1 MPGVSYLPKQQ
12 PQEHTDANDRY
23 KSILQMANDGVVV
36 IQDKRVAMVNPAFCR
51 LLESD
56 ESELLGKAFIELL
69 EPATSHLY
77 KEQTESHDISP
88 ELNPSHRIR
97 LRTKTGRLVMAEIS
111 LADFA
116 YQGAPARVGIVRD
129 ITQQLKLEAAIE
141 QSESRYRQLF
151 DSSPMAYF
159 TLSPRGIILQVNQA
173 AIRLLGY
180 NEENMIRR
188 NIESF
193 LPGDPV
199 DSKAGK
205 LVFNELLQGGT
216 VTGVEILL
224 RRADGKAIWVSVTA
238 GPLDKSGGS
247 SRIGLM
253 ALDIDRRK
261 TAEKRERM
269 EEERAN
275 LYLEVAT
282 HDLNNIN
289 QSILFAMGL
298 LESQLEIPESLQSQM
313 EQASWNVRRSARM
326 IANMRTII
334 TLRDQ
339 PPQLEKTDIYNHLLA
354 AVESVRIDFH
364 WKELKVY
371 TNITEGKFCI
381 PGHQYLSQV
390 LFNIIHNSAMYDERE
405 NVEIEINAEI
415 IDSRLVRI
423 EFADHGPGIL
433 DPLKEFIFKRSGHP
447 DAQVV
452 GRGLGL
458 TLADNIVRSL
468 NGQIWVE
475 DRVEGDPSKGAKF
488 VCVFPVWTD
497 ETDLPCGGKKCIT
510 FYKSAHCF
518 WCDPVYDLLM
528 RLMEE
533 LSIARSIVEL
543 VDVDDP
549 NADLPDT
556 GLPLLP
562 TVRLCDIELNGFVQ
576 EQNLRNGLLQM
587 LGKPCYKGI

>member
-1 MPGVSYLPKQQ
+1 MLGVYCLPKEQ
-12 PQEHTDANDRY
+12 PQEDTGTNDRY

-36 IQDKRVAMVNPAFCR
+36 IQDDRIAMVNPAFSK
-51 LLESD
+51 LLELE
-56 ESELLGKAFIELL
+56 ESELLGRDFASLL
-69 EPATSHLY
+69 DPATAHLY
-77 KEQTESHDISP
+77 RDQTERSDSSP
-88 ELNPSHRIR
+88 ESRSSLRIR
-97 LRTKTGRLVMAEIS
+97 LVTKTGRMVMVEIS
-111 LADFA
+111 LADFV
-116 YQGAPARVGIVRD
+116 YQGAPAKVGIVRN

-151 DSSPMAYF
+151 ESSPIAYF
-159 TLSPRGIILQVNQA
+159 TLSPRGVVLQVNQA
-173 AIRLLGY
+173 AMRLLGHK
-180 NEENMIRR
+180 EEQMIRR

-193 LPGDPV
+193 LPGDPI

-205 LVFNELLQGGT
+205 LVFNEILQGGT
-216 VTGVEILL
+216 VTAAEILM
-224 RRADGKAIWVSVTA
+224 RRADGRSIWVSVTA
-238 GPLDKSGGS
+238 GPLDKPGRS
-247 SRIGLM
+247 SRIGLI

-261 TAEKRERM
+261 AAERRERM

-275 LYLEVAT
+275 LYLEIAT

-298 LESQLEIPESLQSQM
+298 LESQIEIPDALQSQL
-313 EQASWNVRRSARM
+313 ETATWNVRRSARM

-339 PPQLEKTDIYNHLLA
+339 PPPLEKTDIYNHLAA

-364 WKELKVY
+364 WKELKVN
-371 TNITEGKFCI
+371 TNIAEGEFFI
-381 PGHQYLSQV
+381 PGHRYLSQV
-390 LFNIIHNSAMYDERE
+390 LFNIIHNSAMYDERN
-405 NVEIEINAEI
+405 NVEIDITAQI

-458 TLADNIVRSL
+458 TLADNIVRNL

-475 DRVEGDPSKGAKF
+475 DRIKGDSSKGAKF
-488 VCVFPVWTD
+488 VCVFPSWTD
-497 ETDLPCGGKKCIT
+497 ETDLPCGGKKCIS

-533 LSIARSIVEL
+533 LSIARSIVESI
-543 VDVDDP
+543 DVDDP
-549 NADLPDT
+549 NAELPDDE
-556 GLPLLP
+556 LPLLP
-562 TVRLCDIELNGFVQ
+562 TIRLCDVQLNGFIQ
-576 EQNLRNGLLQM
+576 EQNLRKELLRM

>member
-1 MPGVSYLPKQQ
+1 MPKEK
-12 PQEHTDANDRY
+12 PQEDADANDRY

-36 IQDKRVAMVNPAFCR
+36 IQDDTIAMVNPAFST
-51 LLESD
+51 LLELE
-56 ESELLGKAFIELL
+56 ESELLGRDFASLL
-69 EPATSHLY
+69 DPATAHLY
-77 KEQTESHDISP
+77 KDQSESSDISP
-88 ELNPSHRIR
+88 ESSPSIR
-97 LRTKTGRLVMAEIS
+97 VRLVTKTGRMVMVEIS
-111 LADFA
+111 LADFV
-116 YQGAPARVGIVRD
+116 YQGAPAKVGIVRN
-129 ITQQLKLEAAIE
+129 ITQQLILEAAIE

-151 DSSPMAYF
+151 ESSPIAYF
-159 TLSPRGIILQVNQA
+159 TLSPRGVVLQVNQA
-173 AIRLLGY
+173 AMRLLGY
-180 NEENMIRR
+180 REEQMIRR

-193 LPGDPV
+193 LPGDPI

-205 LVFNELLQGGT
+205 LVFNEILQGGT
-216 VTGVEILL
+216 VTAVEILM
-224 RRADGKAIWVSVTA
+224 RRADGRSIWVSVTA
-238 GPLDKSGGS
+238 SPLDKPGRS

-253 ALDIDRRK
+253 AMDIDRRK
-261 TAEKRERM
+261 SAERRERM

-275 LYLEVAT
+275 LYLEIAT

-298 LESQLEIPESLQSQM
+298 LESQLEIPDELQSQL
-313 EQASWNVRRSARM
+313 ETATWNVRRSARM

-339 PPQLEKTDIYNHLLA
+339 PPALEKTDIYNHLLA

-364 WKELKVY
+364 WKELKVS
-371 TNITEGKFCI
+371 TNIAEEEFFI

-390 LFNIIHNSAMYDERE
+390 LFNIIHNSAMYDESDT
-405 NVEIEINAEI
+405 VEIDINAEI

-475 DRVEGDPSKGAKF
+475 DRIKGESSKG
-488 VCVFPVWTD
+488 
-497 ETDLPCGGKKCIT
+497 
-510 FYKSAHCF
+510 
-518 WCDPVYDLLM
+518 
-528 RLMEE
+528 
-533 LSIARSIVEL
+533 
-543 VDVDDP
+543 
-549 NADLPDT
+549 
-556 GLPLLP
+556 
-562 TVRLCDIELNGFVQ
+562 
-576 EQNLRNGLLQM
+576 
-587 LGKPCYKGI
+587 

>member
-1 MPGVSYLPKQQ
+1 MPEERVVS
-12 PQEHTDANDRY
+12 NDRY
-23 KSILQMANDGVVV
+23 KSILQMANDGIVV
-36 IQDKRVAMVNPAFCR
+36 IQDDLISMVNPAFSK
-51 LLESD
+51 LLEFE
-56 ESELLGKAFIELL
+56 ESELLGKEFVSLL
-69 EPATSHLY
+69 DPASSHQF
-77 KEQTESHDISP
+77 KEQIESFDITSDISP
-88 ELNPSHRIR
+88 SYRIHLVTR
-97 LRTKTGRLVMAEIS
+97 TGRSVMAEIS
-111 LADFA
+111 LADFV
-116 YQGAPARVGIVRD
+116 YQGAPAKVGIVRD

-151 DSSPMAYF
+151 DSSPIAYF

-173 AIRLLGY
+173 AMRLLGHK
-180 NEENMIRR
+180 EEQMIRR
-188 NIESF
+188 NIEIF
-193 LPGDPV
+193 LPGDPM
-199 DSKAGK
+199 DSQAGK
-205 LVFNELLQGGT
+205 LVFNEILQGGA
-216 VTGVEILL
+216 VNGVEIMM
-224 RRADGKAIWVSVTA
+224 RRADGKPIWVTVTA
-238 GPLDKSGGS
+238 GPLDKPGRS

-298 LESQLEIPESLQSQM
+298 LESQMEIPESLQAQM
-313 EQASWNVRRSARM
+313 EQANWNVRRSARM
-326 IANMRTII
+326 IANMRTIMA
-334 TLRDQ
+334 LRDQ
-339 PPQLEKTDIYNHLLA
+339 PPSLEKTDIYSHLVA

-364 WKELKVY
+364 WKELKVN
-371 TNITEGKFCI
+371 TNISEGKFHI

-390 LFNIIHNSAMYDERE
+390 LFNIIHNSAMYDERDL
-405 NVEIEINAEI
+405 VEIDIIAQI

-423 EFADHGPGIL
+423 EFADYGPGIL

-475 DRVEGDPSKGAKF
+475 DRVEGDPSQGAKF
-488 VCVFPVWTD
+488 VCVFPAWTD

-510 FYKSAHCF
+510 FYKSTHCF
-518 WCDPVYDLLM
+518 WCEPVYDLLL
-528 RLMEE
+528 RVMEE
-533 LSIARSIVEL
+533 LSIASSIIESIN
-543 VDVDDP
+543 VDDP
-549 NADLPDT
+549 SVELPEDEM
-556 GLPLLP
+556 PVLP
-562 TVRLCDIELNGFVQ
+562 TIKLCDVELNGFIQ
-576 EQNLRNGLLQM
+576 EQSLRKELLQM
-587 LGKPCYKGI
+587 LGKPCYKGL

>member
-1 MPGVSYLPKQQ
+1 MPGVYCLQKEK
-12 PQEHTDANDRY
+12 PQEDTDTNDRY

-36 IQDKRVAMVNPAFCR
+36 IQDECIAMVNPAFSK
-51 LLESD
+51 LLELE
-56 ESELLGKAFIELL
+56 ESELIGRDFASLL
-69 EPATSHLY
+69 DPATAHSY
-77 KEQTESHDISP
+77 KEQMDSFDISP
-88 ELNPSHRIR
+88 DSIPSLRIQ
-97 LRTKTGRLVMAEIS
+97 LVTKTGRIVMTEIS

-116 YQGAPARVGIVRD
+116 YQGTPAKVGIVRN

-151 DSSPMAYF
+151 ESSPIAYF
-159 TLSPRGIILQVNQA
+159 TLSPRGIVLQVNQA
-173 AIRLLGY
+173 AMRLLGY
-180 NEENMIRR
+180 REEQMIRR
-188 NIESF
+188 NIEVF
-193 LPGDPV
+193 LPGDPI

-205 LVFNELLQGGT
+205 LVFNEILQGGT
-216 VTGVEILL
+216 VTAVEILM
-224 RRADGKAIWVSVTA
+224 RRADGKSIWVSVTA
-238 GPLDKSGGS
+238 GPLDKPGRS

-253 ALDIDRRK
+253 AMDIDRRK
-261 TAEKRERM
+261 TAERRERM

-275 LYLEVAT
+275 LYLEIAT

-298 LESQLEIPESLQSQM
+298 LESQLEIPEELQSQL
-313 EQASWNVRRSARM
+313 ETATWNVRRSARM

-339 PPQLEKTDIYNHLLA
+339 PPPLEKTDIYNHLVA

-364 WKELKVY
+364 WKELKVN
-371 TNITEGKFCI
+371 TNIAEGKFFI

-390 LFNIIHNSAMYDERE
+390 LFNIIHNSAMYDER
-405 NVEIEINAEI
+405 NIVEIDINAEI

-458 TLADNIVRSL
+458 TLADNIVRNL

-475 DRVEGDPSKGAKF
+475 DRIEGDSTKGAKF
-488 VCVFPVWTD
+488 VCVFPTWTD
-497 ETDLPCGGKKCIT
+497 ETDLPCGGKKCIS

-528 RLMEE
+528 RVMEE
-533 LSIARSIVEL
+533 LSIAKSVVEL
-543 VDVDDP
+543 IDVDDP
-549 NADLPDT
+549 NAELPEDE
-556 GLPLLP
+556 LPLLP
-562 TVRLCDIELNGFVQ
+562 TIRLCDVQMNGFIQELN
-576 EQNLRNGLLQM
+576 LRKELLRM
-587 LGKPCYKGI
+587 LGKPCYKGM

>member
-1 MPGVSYLPKQQ
+1 MPGVSRLPK
-12 PQEHTDANDRY
+12 ELSKEDTDTNDRY

-36 IQDKRVAMVNPAFCR
+36 IQDDLIAMVNPAFSK
-51 LLESD
+51 LLELE
-56 ESELLGKAFIELL
+56 ESQLLGREFISLL
-69 EPATSHLY
+69 DPGTVHQY
-77 KEQTESHDISP
+77 KEQIKSDGTSH
-88 ELNPSHRIR
+88 ETNPSLRIR
-97 LRTKTGRLVMAEIS
+97 LVTKTGRMVMAEIS

-116 YQGAPARVGIVRD
+116 YQGAPAKVGIVRD

-151 DSSPMAYF
+151 ESSPIAYF
-159 TLSPRGIILQVNQA
+159 TLSPRGVVLQVNQA
-173 AIRLLGY
+173 AVRLLGY
-180 NEENMIRR
+180 REEQMIRR

-193 LPGDPV
+193 LPGDPI

-205 LVFNELLQGGT
+205 LVFNEILQGGT
-216 VTGVEILL
+216 LTAVEILM
-224 RRADGKAIWVSVTA
+224 RRADGRSIWVSVTA
-238 GPLDKSGGS
+238 SPLDKPGRS

-261 TAEKRERM
+261 SAESRERM

-275 LYLEVAT
+275 LYLEIAT

-298 LESQLEIPESLQSQM
+298 LESQMEIPESLQSQL
-313 EQASWNVRRSARM
+313 ETATWNVRRSARM

-339 PPQLEKTDIYNHLLA
+339 PPPLEKTDIYSHLVA

-364 WKELKVY
+364 WKELKVN
-371 TNITEGKFCI
+371 TNIAEGEFFI
-381 PGHQYLSQV
+381 PGHQYLSQI
-390 LFNIIHNSAMYDERE
+390 LFNIIHNSAMYDERD
-405 NVEIEINAEI
+405 NVEIDITAEI

-423 EFADHGPGIL
+423 EFADRGPGIL

-458 TLADNIVRSL
+458 TLADNIVRNL

-475 DRVEGDPSKGAKF
+475 DRIAGDSSKGAKF
-488 VCVFPVWTD
+488 VCIFPIWTD
-497 ETDLPCGGKKCIT
+497 ETDLPCGGKKCIS

-528 RLMEE
+528 KLMDE
-533 LSIARSIVEL
+533 LSIARSIVES

-549 NADLPDT
+549 NAELPDDE
-556 GLPLLP
+556 LPLLP
-562 TVRLCDIELNGFVQ
+562 TIRLCDVQLNGFIQ
-576 EQNLRNGLLQM
+576 ELNLRKELLRM

>member
-1 MPGVSYLPKQQ
+1 MLDVFCVPEEYPES
-12 PQEHTDANDRY
+12 NDRY
-23 KSILQMANDGVVV
+23 KSILQMANDGIVV
-36 IQDKRVAMVNPAFCR
+36 IQDDQIAMVNPALSK
-51 LLESD
+51 LLEYE
-56 ESELLGKAFIELL
+56 ESELLGQDFARILD
-69 EPATSHLY
+69 PTTSHQFA
-77 KEQTESHDISP
+77 EQIESVDISSDAG
-88 ELNPSHRIR
+88 PSHRIR
-97 LRTKTGRLVMAEIS
+97 LVTRTGRSVMAEIS
-111 LADFA
+111 LADFV

-151 DSSPMAYF
+151 DSSPIAYF

-173 AIRLLGY
+173 AMRLLGHK
-180 NEENMIRR
+180 EEQMIRR
-188 NIESF
+188 NIETF

-199 DSKAGK
+199 DSQAGK
-205 LVFNELLQGGT
+205 LVFNEILQGGA
-216 VTGVEILL
+216 VTGVEIMM
-224 RRADGKAIWVSVTA
+224 RKADGKPIWVSITA
-238 GPLDKSGGS
+238 GPLDKPGKS

-298 LESQLEIPESLQSQM
+298 LESQMDIPESLQAQM
-313 EQASWNVRRSARM
+313 EQATWNVRRSARM
-326 IANMRTII
+326 IANMRTFMA
-334 TLRDQ
+334 LKDQ
-339 PPQLEKTDIYNHLLA
+339 PPSLEKTDIYNHLVA

-364 WKELKVY
+364 WKELKVN
-371 TNITEGKFCI
+371 TNITEGKFYI

-390 LFNIIHNSAMYDERE
+390 LFNIIHNSAMYDERKL
-405 NVEIEINAEI
+405 VEIDIIAQI
-415 IDSRLVRI
+415 IDTRLVRI
-423 EFADHGPGIL
+423 EFADYGPGIL

-475 DRVEGDPSKGAKF
+475 DRVEGDPSQGAKF
-488 VCVFPVWTD
+488 VCVFPAWTD
-497 ETDLPCGGKKCIT
+497 ETELPCGGKKCIT
-510 FYKSAHCF
+510 FYKSTHCF
-518 WCDPVYDLLM
+518 WCEPVFDLLM

-533 LSIARSIVEL
+533 LSIASSIVESIN
-543 VDVDDP
+543 VDDP
-549 NADLPDT
+549 NVELPEDEM
-556 GLPLLP
+556 PVLP
-562 TVRLCDIELNGFVQ
+562 TIRFCDVELNGFIQ
-576 EQNLRNGLLQM
+576 EQSLRKELLLL
-587 LGKPCYKGI
+587 LGKPCYKGF

>member
-1 MPGVSYLPKQQ
+1 MPTEKLNEDTES
-12 PQEHTDANDRY
+12 NDRY

-36 IQDKRVAMVNPAFCR
+36 IQDNRVAMVNPAFSK
-51 LLESD
+51 LLEFDGSD
-56 ESELLGKAFIELL
+56 LIGRDFASLLD
-69 EPATSHLY
+69 PATSHLF
-77 KEQTESHDISP
+77 KEQSEGFDISH
-88 ELNPSHRIR
+88 ETNPSHRIR
-97 LRTKTGRLVMAEIS
+97 MLTKTGRTVMAEIS

-116 YQGAPARVGIVRD
+116 YQGAPAKVGIVRD

-159 TLSPRGIILQVNQA
+159 TLSPRGVILQVNQA
-173 AIRLLGY
+173 AMKLLGY
-180 NEENMIRR
+180 EEETMIRR
-188 NIESF
+188 NIEAF

-199 DSKAGK
+199 KSKAGR
-205 LVFNELLQGGT
+205 LVLNEILQGGT

-224 RRADGKAIWVSVTA
+224 RRADGKPIWVSITA
-238 GPLDKSGGS
+238 GPLDKPGRS

-261 TAEKRERM
+261 AAENRERM

-298 LESQLEIPESLQSQM
+298 LESQMEIPESLQSQL
-313 EQASWNVRRSARM
+313 EEATWNVRRSARM

-339 PPQLEKTDIYNHLLA
+339 PPQLEKTDIYNHLVA

-364 WKELKVY
+364 WKELNIN
-371 TNITEGKFCI
+371 TNITEEEFFI

-390 LFNIIHNSAMYDERE
+390 LFNIIHNSTMYDERV
-405 NVEIEINAEI
+405 NVDVDVSAEI

-433 DPLKEFIFKRSGHP
+433 DPIKEFIFKRSGHP

-488 VCVFPVWTD
+488 VCVFPIWTD

-533 LSIARSIVEL
+533 LSIARSIVES

-549 NADLPDT
+549 NAELPDNE
-556 GLPLLP
+556 LPLLP
-562 TVRLCDIELNGFVQ
+562 TIRLCDIDLNGFVQ
-576 EQNLRNGLLQM
+576 EQNLRKELIRM
-587 LGKPCYKGI
+587 LGKPCYKGF

>member
-1 MPGVSYLPKQQ
+1 LPTEKLN
-12 PQEHTDANDRY
+12 EDTESNDRY

-36 IQDKRVAMVNPAFCR
+36 IQDNRVAMVNPAFSK
-51 LLESD
+51 LLEFDGSD
-56 ESELLGKAFIELL
+56 LIGRDFASLLD
-69 EPATSHLY
+69 PATSHLF
-77 KEQTESHDISP
+77 KEQSEGFDISH
-88 ELNPSHRIR
+88 ETNPSHRIR
-97 LRTKTGRLVMAEIS
+97 MLTKTGRTVMAEIS

-116 YQGAPARVGIVRD
+116 YQGAPAKVGIVRD

-159 TLSPRGIILQVNQA
+159 TLSPRGVILQVNQA
-173 AIRLLGY
+173 AMKLLGY
-180 NEENMIRR
+180 EEETMIRR
-188 NIESF
+188 NIEAF

-199 DSKAGK
+199 KSKAGR
-205 LVFNELLQGGT
+205 LVLNEILQGGT

-224 RRADGKAIWVSVTA
+224 RRADGKPIWVSITA
-238 GPLDKSGGS
+238 GPLDKPGRS

-261 TAEKRERM
+261 AAENRERM

-298 LESQLEIPESLQSQM
+298 LESQMEIPESLQSQL
-313 EQASWNVRRSARM
+313 EEATWNVRRSARM

-339 PPQLEKTDIYNHLLA
+339 PPQLEKTDIYNHLVA

-364 WKELKVY
+364 WKELNIN
-371 TNITEGKFCI
+371 TNITEEEFFI

-390 LFNIIHNSAMYDERE
+390 LFNIIHNSTMYDERV
-405 NVEIEINAEI
+405 NVDVDVSAEI

-433 DPLKEFIFKRSGHP
+433 DPIKEFIFKRSGHP

-488 VCVFPVWTD
+488 VCVFPIWTD

-533 LSIARSIVEL
+533 LSIARSIVES

-549 NADLPDT
+549 NAELPDNE
-556 GLPLLP
+556 LPLLP
-562 TVRLCDIELNGFVQ
+562 TIRLCDIDLNGFVQ
-576 EQNLRNGLLQM
+576 EQNLRKELIRM
-587 LGKPCYKGI
+587 LGKPCYKGF

>member
-1 MPGVSYLPKQQ
+1 LPKEQ
-12 PQEHTDANDRY
+12 PQEDIDTNDRY

-36 IQDKRVAMVNPAFCR
+36 IQDHCIAMVNPAFSK
-51 LLESD
+51 LLELEED
-56 ESELLGKAFIELL
+56 ELLGRNFASLL
-69 EPATSHLY
+69 DPATAHLY
-77 KEQTESHDISP
+77 KEQEESFDTSSESI
-88 ELNPSHRIR
+88 PSLRIR
-97 LRTKTGRLVMAEIS
+97 LVTKTGRMVMAEIS
-111 LADFA
+111 LADFV
-116 YQGAPARVGIVRD
+116 YQGAPAKVGIVRN

-151 DSSPMAYF
+151 ESSPIAYF
-159 TLSPRGIILQVNQA
+159 TLSPRGIVLQVNQA
-173 AIRLLGY
+173 AMRLLGHK
-180 NEENMIRR
+180 EEQMIRR
-188 NIESF
+188 NIEAF

-199 DSKAGK
+199 DSRAGK
-205 LVFNELLQGGT
+205 LVFNEILQGGS
-216 VTGVEILL
+216 VTAVEILM
-224 RRADGKAIWVSVTA
+224 RRADGKSIWVSITA
-238 GPLDKSGGS
+238 GPLDKPGRS
-247 SRIGLM
+247 SRIGFM

-261 TAEKRERM
+261 SAESRERM

-275 LYLEVAT
+275 LYLEIAT

-298 LESQLEIPESLQSQM
+298 LESQIEIPESLQSQL
-313 EQASWNVRRSARM
+313 ETATWNVRRSARM

-339 PPQLEKTDIYNHLLA
+339 PPPLEKTDIYNHLVA

-364 WKELKVY
+364 WKELKVI
-371 TNITEGKFCI
+371 TNIAEGEFFI

-390 LFNIIHNSAMYDERE
+390 LFNIIHNSAMYDERD
-405 NVEIEINAEI
+405 NVEIDITAEI

-458 TLADNIVRSL
+458 TLADNIVRNL

-475 DRVEGDPSKGAKF
+475 DRIEGDSTKGAKF
-488 VCVFPVWTD
+488 VCVFPSWTD
-497 ETDLPCGGKKCIT
+497 ETDLPCGGKKCIS

-528 RLMEE
+528 RVMEE
-533 LSIARSIVEL
+533 LSIARSVVESI
-543 VDVDDP
+543 DVDDP
-549 NADLPDT
+549 NAELPDDE
-556 GLPLLP
+556 LRLLP
-562 TVRLCDIELNGFVQ
+562 TIRLCDVQLNGFVQ
-576 EQNLRNGLLQM
+576 ELSLRKELLRM